1 VFSSLQEQIET
12 SEGGRPKTTD
22 TLVRFAGIAVL
33 AVVVFGG
40 LCALILALE

>member
-1 VFSSLQEQIET
+1 MFSSLQEQIET
-12 SEGGRPKTTD
+12 TEGGRPKTTD

-40 LCALILALE
+40 LCALILVLE

>member
-1 VFSSLQEQIET
+1 MFGSLQEQIEST
-12 SEGGRPKTTD
+12 EGGRQKPMD
-22 TLVRFAGIAVL
+22 TLVRYAGIAVL

>member
-1 VFSSLQEQIET
+1 MFGSLQEQIEST
-12 SEGGRPKTTD
+12 EGARPKATD
-22 TLVRFAGIAVL
+22 RLVRFAGMAVL

>member
-1 VFSSLQEQIET
+1 MFGSLQEQIEI
-12 SEGGRPKTTD
+12 SEGGRPKAMD
-22 TLVRFAGIAVL
+22 KLARIAGIAVL

>member
-1 VFSSLQEQIET
+1 MFGSLQEQIES
-12 SEGGRPKTTD
+12 SEGGRPTTKH

-33 AVVVFGG
+33 AMVVFGG

>member
-1 VFSSLQEQIET
+1 MFGNLQEQIEV
-12 SEGGRPKTTD
+12 SEGGRPKTMD
-22 TLVRFAGIAVL
+22 TLVRLAGIAVL